1 MRRFLPYSALVAA
14 AALFGGSFVVIK
26 SAVESLPPFAFVGW
40 RFLIAALLL
49 LALGVPRGRL
59 IWRDGLT
66 AGVML
71 FVGFAFQTAG
81 LVTTTAS
88 KSGLI
93 TGLYV
98 VLTPLIAGAV
108 ARRAPRSVTVVGA
121 GLAFVGL
128 ALLTSPGNGFTD
140 FVVGDTLTLGAAV
153 GFAGHIVVLA
163 TSAPRHP
170 VIRFTAAQMSVVAA
184 LALISSFFVEGLPT
198 PRTSDL
204 PALAATGVLISGGAF
219 LMQIWAQTRIGPN
232 QTAVMLALE
241 PVFAALTG
249 MVVLGERLQGRGWAG
264 AAAIL
269 GAIYL
274 VVFGTSRELAVA
286 ESIRTA

>member
-1 MRRFLPYSALVAA
+1 M
-14 AALFGGSFVVIK
+14 
-26 SAVESLPPFAFVGW
+26 
-40 RFLIAALLL
+40 
-49 LALGVPRGRL
+49 
-59 IWRDGLT
+59 
-66 AGVML
+66 
-71 FVGFAFQTAG
+71 GFAFQTAG

-140 FVVGDTLTLGAAV
+140 LVVGDTLTVGAAF

-204 PALAATGVLISGGAF
+204 PALAATGVADQRGRLPHADLGPDQDRSEPDRRRCSPSNRSLPPSPEWSCSASASTDAGG
-219 LMQIWAQTRIGPN
+219 R
-232 QTAVMLALE
+232 E
-241 PVFAALTG
+241 PLPSWVPST
-249 MVVLGERLQGRGWAG
+249 WWC
-264 AAAIL
+264 
-269 GAIYL
+269 
-274 VVFGTSRELAVA
+274 FGTSRELAVA
-286 ESIRTA
+286 ESIRHGVTTL